1 MKIKIGIS
9 IQILNKKNHYSSL
22 MAILEDLDGY
32 EPKKAKESLTVL
44 LVDRRNEFKEL
55 AVGMGI
61 PTTSKNWEQT
71 ILKFCLDF
79 NECFY
84 VITRPEGPND
94 QTEDSHNKI
103 HRCMTLIRQIGRGK
117 KSMTELTH
125 LQNAAYTLG
134 EEFKTIYKRLS

>member
-94 QTEDSHNKI
+94 QTEDK
-103 HRCMTLIRQIGRGK
+103 IGRA
-117 KSMTELTH
+117 H
-125 LQNAAYTLG
+125 V
-134 EEFKTIYKRLS
+134 